1 MSSISASMNWSS
13 SQSSRLAASA
23 LAAGVTAVWLCS
35 ASVRYRW
42 VEPQSAAL
50 CPPAPPEHA
59 EGGDV
64 VLSRGKS
71 VGLCLSWVEL
81 ICGGAEL

>member
-1 MSSISASMNWSS
+1 MSLISASMNWSS
-13 SQSSRLAASA
+13 SQSNKLAASA
-23 LAAGVTAVWLCS
+23 LPAGVTAVWLCS

-50 CPPAPPEHA
+50 CPPEHA

-71 VGLCLSWVEL
+71 VGCASAGWSSSV
-81 ICGGAEL
+81 GGAEL